1 LQPSA
6 RYFPA
11 GFDAE
16 AFARQAR
23 ANFMRLQEA
32 NDRADLPALRG
43 MMTPELYREIEA
55 QVRERGDT
63 PQRTE
68 VVTLDAKVMEVVT
81 EGNHYVASVQ
91 FTGLIKEDP
100 AAEPEQFSETW
111 HLQKPLD
118 GSSGWLMAGIQQD

>member
-1 LQPSA
+1 
-6 RYFPA
+6 
-11 GFDAE
+11 
-16 AFARQAR
+16 
-23 ANFMRLQEA
+23 
-32 NDRADLPALRG
+32 
-43 MMTPELYREIEA
+43 
-55 QVRERGDT
+55 
-63 PQRTE
+63 

-100 AAEPEQFSETW
+100 AAEPEQFNETW